1 MCKEWIFMNTRS
13 HCSSWTCSILLQS
26 MRDLRSDHTMQE
38 TQTFLE
44 VAQPYS
50 RAAKC
55 RCWTSVFHT
64 HQPHPWV
71 RGVKV
76 PQSSFRGEGGGDPTH
91 SPNRK
96 HTGSQFTEWDQP
108 PSLPQGGGGIIS
120 SQTRPG
126 EPGRTK
132 TWPTS
137 KTIPKVPM
145 KCSLYF
151 YFFLK
156 VWGKWWP
163 SLYPSLPLC
172 PPCGPDKLK

>member
-64 HQPHPWV
+64 HQPRPWV

-108 PSLPQGGGGIIS
+108 PSLPQGGGGGNHIIPD
-120 SQTRPG
+120 QTRWTG
-126 EPGRTK
+126 ENKNLTDVKNHPQS
-132 TWPTS
+132 PNEMQF
-137 KTIPKVPM
+137 VF
-145 KCSLYF
+145 LL
-151 YFFLK
+151 FFFKGLR
-156 VWGKWWP
+156 
-163 SLYPSLPLC
+163 
-172 PPCGPDKLK
+172 